1 MAFVKG
7 QPKTPGS
14 GRRKKK
20 RNEMT
25 ADIKAAFRL
34 HGDECVSAI
43 MKLTKSKDERVRLG
57 ALQTALDRGFG
68 KPTQHLEAQVS
79 VYDARP
85 PFCLFGA
92 QQPSGDRG
100 RSPPRKSGEPD
111 QGNSGYFFRALARS
125 FAQQS
130 GQLTARG
137 SSARMGPG
145 MGRPLG
151 SSSLAPH
158 RAMERGSDCSALAN
172 LARDKPS
179 ASRIDLNSA
188 LSIGRPTFCLKDKR
202 CWQAWRHPFG

>member
-68 KPTQHLEAQVS
+68 NPTPQALIREIEPVFRFLHVR
-79 VYDARP
+79 RP
-85 PFCLFGA
+85 I
-92 QQPSGDRG
+92 
-100 RSPPRKSGEPD
+100 
-111 QGNSGYFFRALARS
+111 
-125 FAQQS
+125 
-130 GQLTARG
+130 
-137 SSARMGPG
+137 
-145 MGRPLG
+145 
-151 SSSLAPH
+151 
-158 RAMERGSDCSALAN
+158 AMERN
-172 LARDKPS
+172 RRHVPARCRYSPAWTSESTKIPPEFHTVLLRHRYLSKP
-179 ASRIDLNSA
+179 
-188 LSIGRPTFCLKDKR
+188 
-202 CWQAWRHPFG
+202 